1 MSATSVG
8 ARLFVLGL
16 GGHARM
22 VAAIAARMH
31 GVTAELADYLAA
43 PPEGA
48 LCNGIGNIA
57 KVGDSGLQIRAD
69 IFHQYNKRMTNV
81 IDPSSVILGVC
92 LGDAFPGAIINA
104 GARVETNAIINTG
117 AIVEHDCVVGAHS
130 HIAPGAVLCGNVQ
143 VGERTHVGARA
154 VVKQGVR
161 IGTNC
166 VIGLG
171 AVVRRDVADGATV
184 LRDGRVILPGD
195 KSTLGARLDQDPA

>member
-1 MSATSVG
+1 MSA
-8 ARLFVLGL
+8 RFIVLGL

-22 VAAIAARMH
+22 VAAVAARMN
-31 GVTAELADYLAA
+31 GVTADLVDYLAA
-43 PPEGA
+43 PSEGTFF
-48 LCNGIGNIA
+48 NGLGNIA
-57 KVGDSGLQIRAD
+57 KVGDSGLQLRAD
-69 IFHQYNKRMTNV
+69 IFHQYNRRMMNV
-81 IDPSSVILGVC
+81 IDPSAVILGEC

-104 GARVETNAIINTG
+104 GARVEVNAIVNTG
-117 AIVEHDCVVGAHS
+117 AIVEHDCTVGAHS
-130 HIAPGAVLCGNVQ
+130 HIAPGAVLCGGVE

-154 VVKQGVR
+154 VIKQGVR

-195 KSTLGARLDQDPA
+195 RSTLGARLDQDPA